1 VTDTSKGFDRPS
13 IASPAGPGLSASVIR
28 VAPAQVSVQLAAEAR
43 RIEVIKAQASPPP
56 AMIAAPMAPA
66 RGPQQLVPS
75 FTVTTGGMRR
85 VEGAHWQGLSPLAAA
100 VAQAR
105 MRHDARHPDAAF
117 VPPYDPAQVAVAEDY
132 AALVEWRGGSAM
144 RCASLEGGRSGGG
157 GSGLYI
163 DSFIDQGKW
172 LATLHARIGDGVAM
186 SPRRNMD
193 RGNGRRAIT
202 VRAAV
207 DMLCL
212 TGVPVKTILQRFG
225 WVGNI
230 REMRDLRTA
239 ICGALDRMQGYTGE
253 GGAK

>member
-1 VTDTSKGFDRPS
+1 MTDTSKGFDRPS
-13 IASPAGPGLSASVIR
+13 LASPAGPGLSASVIR
-28 VAPAQVSVQLAAEAR
+28 VAPAQTSVRLADEAR
-43 RIEVIKAQASPPP
+43 RVEAIKAQASPPP
-56 AMIAAPMAPA
+56 AMVAAPVAPA

-105 MRHDARHPDAAF
+105 LRHDARHPDAAF
-117 VPPYDPAQVAVAEDY
+117 VPPFNPGQVAVAEDY
-132 AALVEWRGGSAM
+132 AALVEWRAGSALK
-144 RCASLEGGRSGGG
+144 CASLEAGRGGS

-172 LATLHARIGDGVAM
+172 LATLHARIGQGVAM
-186 SPRRNMD
+186 SPRRHMD
-193 RGNGRRAIT
+193 RGNARRAIT

-207 DMLCL
+207 DLLCL
-212 TGVPVKTILQRFG
+212 SGVPVKTILQRFG

-230 REMRDLRTA
+230 KECRDLRAA
-239 ICGALDRMQGYTGE
+239 IGGALDRMQGYGD
-253 GGAK
+253 A